1 MQKLT
6 MFYLENCPY
15 CRKARKALEA
25 LCAENPAYA
34 GVELERVEESRSPEI
49 AARYDYYY
57 VPTVFL
63 GERKLWECSPGDD
76 YDAIYGRLR
85 AALDEALRS

>member
-15 CRKARKALEA
+15 CRKAQRALEA
-25 LCAENPAYA
+25 LRAENAAYA
-34 GVELERVEESRSPEI
+34 GVELERVEESRSPEVS
-49 AARYDYYY
+49 ARYDYYY

-63 GERKLWECSPGDD
+63 GEKKLWECSPADD
-76 YDAIYGRLR
+76 YDAVYSHLR
-85 AALDEALRS
+85 AALDAALQE

>member
-6 MFYLENCPY
+6 LFYLENCPY
-15 CRKARKALEA
+15 CRKALRALEA
-25 LCAENPAYA
+25 LAAEKPEYA
-34 GVELERVEESRSPEI
+34 AAEIERVEESRSPEV

-63 GERKLWECSPGDD
+63 GGRKLWECSPADD
-76 YDAIYGRLR
+76 YGAIYGSLR
-85 AALDEALRS
+85 AALDEALKG